1 MPLDQD
7 HEYEPDNTPDHDPH
21 DEALYGPSPGE
32 PGNID
37 PVHKTMPLGE
47 HIEEL
52 RGRLV
57 KALIGTVIAAI
68 GTFYFGFQI
77 IAWLA
82 QPYLQAQE
90 VMGFTPTFIQTDPT
104 AGFTSVYL
112 PVCLIAAAIV
122 ASPWIVF
129 QAWQFVVSG
138 LYEHEKKAVH
148 ILAPFST
155 VMVVLAVLFT
165 YFILL
170 PVSITFFLKFATYY
184 PEIEL
189 ADPNPVTNLVLKPYM
204 TDTGT
209 NLPEDFDYDS
219 RPLQLPV
226 LEERPEELKEGM
238 LWIDGPT
245 GRIEAVIDGK
255 VRILSQRT
263 TRLINPLP
271 QLGEFV
277 RFAAIMMLGIV
288 AAFQLPVIMLVMGW
302 SKLFD
307 PTLFGKSRKYAFF
320 ACFAAGAILTP
331 TDIFSMLVL
340 AFPLYA
346 LFEFGLLLMKLGFGD
361 GEMFPDET

>member
-7 HEYEPDNTPDHDPH
+7 HEYDHDPH
-21 DEALYGPSPGE
+21 DDALYGPSPGE
-32 PGNID
+32 PGKID

-68 GTFYFGFQI
+68 GTFIFGFQI
-77 IAWLA
+77 ISWLA
-82 QPYLQAQE
+82 QPLLQAQE
-90 VMGFTPTFIQTDPT
+90 VMGFPPQTIQTDPT
-104 AGFTSVYL
+104 FGFTSVYL

-122 ASPWIVF
+122 ASPWIVY

-138 LYEHEKKAVH
+138 LYEHEKRAVH

-170 PVSITFFLKFATYY
+170 PVSIAFFLNFANKY
-184 PEIEL
+184 PEIKL
-189 ADPNPVTNLVLKPYM
+189 TQANGISNLIYRAYSTGDTRLPDDMVFDTKPL
-204 TDTGT
+204 D
-209 NLPEDFDYDS
+209 
-219 RPLQLPV
+219 LPV
-226 LEERPEELKEGM
+226 LDSPPDDLRDGM
-238 LWIDGPT
+238 IWINGPD
-245 GRIEAVIDGK
+245 GRIEAVLGGE
-255 VRILSQRT
+255 VRVLSQRSNK
-263 TRLINPLP
+263 LINPLP
-271 QLGEFV
+271 QLGEYI

-307 PTLFGKSRKYAFF
+307 PALFGKSRKYAFF